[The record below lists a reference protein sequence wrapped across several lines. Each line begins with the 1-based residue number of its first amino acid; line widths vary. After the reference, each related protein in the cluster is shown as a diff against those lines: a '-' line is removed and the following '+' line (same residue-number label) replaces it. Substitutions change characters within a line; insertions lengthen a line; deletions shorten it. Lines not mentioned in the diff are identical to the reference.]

1 MVAASETT
9 LFDVGANGGI
19 DAAVFDYLGRLVPT
33 DVLAVIDRL
42 LAGSQLLRFMRTDQ
56 RETQERDEKCTGAP
70 CFLVICSSPWR

>member
-19 DAAVFDYLGRLVPT
+19 DAAALDYLGRLVPT

-42 LAGSQLLRFMRTDQ
+42 LAGSQLLRFIRTDQ
-56 RETQERDEKCTGAP
+56 RETQERDEKCNGAP
-70 CFLVICSSPWR
+70 CFW